1 MDGTVT
7 ISLKDFENMRD
18 AEQRL
23 EEKSKNLHR
32 AAREIEVF
40 LSFLCTREHIQ
51 EYLDEFNRQSGTS
64 RIDLDEGRVKI
75 ITRDE

>member
-7 ISLKDFENMRD
+7 IPLALFDQLRSANELAQGKNENL
-18 AEQRL
+18 Q
-23 EEKSKNLHR
+23 R

-51 EYLDEFNRQSGTS
+51 EYVEEFNRQSAKS
-64 RIDLDEGRVKI
+64 RINIEDGKVKI
-75 ITRDE
+75 VIRDE

>member
-7 ISLKDFENMRD
+7 IPLALFDQLRSANELAQGKNENL
-18 AEQRL
+18 Q
-23 EEKSKNLHR
+23 R

-51 EYLDEFNRQSGTS
+51 EYAEEFNRQSAKS
-64 RIDLDEGRVKI
+64 RINIEDGKVKI
-75 ITRDE
+75 VIRDE

>member
-7 ISLKDFENMRD
+7 ISLKDFENLRD